1 MKDKDNPEEKQSMSD
16 KDKIPF
22 TEMADQAMKNYEQAL
37 RAGLRLQEEAT
48 RFWSGLLN
56 QSPPAPDWQK
66 RFQSFAAA
74 GNGMFPANQKRM
86 EEMLDLAEKN
96 GRTGA
101 DLLKKAVSAAQ
112 APAIAESQSK
122 WMEVWTSSL
131 SAARSNT
138 EAMAQI
144 SCRAIDSWID
154 LLQKGTE
161 VVEIRVPKAA

>member
-1 MKDKDNPEEKQSMSD
+1 
-16 KDKIPF
+16 
-22 TEMADQAMKNYEQAL
+22 
-37 RAGLRLQEEAT
+37 
-48 RFWSGLLN
+48 
-56 QSPPAPDWQK
+56 
-66 RFQSFAAA
+66 
-74 GNGMFPANQKRM
+74 MFPASQKRM

-96 GRTGA
+96 GRAGA
-101 DLLKKAVSAAQ
+101 DLLKKAVAAAQ

-138 EAMAQI
+138 EAVAQI
-144 SCRAIDSWID
+144 SCRAIDAWID